1 MYRRSFAE
9 QHPVILG
16 LCVLFGVAFVIA
28 YWPVFVAAGIAYGAF
43 LDARTAVRR
52 RRRRQGED
60 AAIAARADYEHTAL
74 MCGDAWRGT
83 SGRYEPA
90 PWWRA

>member
-28 YWPVFVAAGIAYGAF
+28 YWPAVIAAGIAYGAV
-43 LDARTAVRR
+43 LGARTAVRC
-52 RRRRQGED
+52 RRRRQWED

-74 MCGDAWRGT
+74 MRARAGAG
-83 SGRYEPA
+83 SGRWKDA
-90 PWWRA
+90 